1 MEWFLGVVPGEE
13 TVLEFGLIAGKTSNK
28 DLLDVVSSVITFDH
42 LFTQSVQTFHPA
54 VTFQPS
60 ACMEKSPH
68 NFRRE

>member
-13 TVLEFGLIAGKTSNK
+13 TVLEFGMIAGKTSNK

-42 LFTQSVQTFHPA
+42 ILTQSVQALLPA